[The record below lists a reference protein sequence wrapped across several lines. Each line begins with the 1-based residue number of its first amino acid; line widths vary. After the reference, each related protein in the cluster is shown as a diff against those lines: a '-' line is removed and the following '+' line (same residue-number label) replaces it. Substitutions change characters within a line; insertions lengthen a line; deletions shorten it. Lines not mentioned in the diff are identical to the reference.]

1 MDSDEE
7 TKTEEEK
14 VEEEGTEGAAEEPP
28 KVIEIHPPEPFDAP
42 ELEPLIDIFME
53 KRGLKD
59 RKQAAIKLANVM
71 WRQGINPQR
80 DIQNVS
86 AYINSMSNI
95 LEGIPDTME
104 TQPVKGAIMG
114 STAVHAGRMINRAYL
129 GEEDDTK
136 EMMRYAQRMGI
147 TMRMIDKAFSGGG
160 GEESPGLKSVN
171 ERLDRIEKA
180 KEMEA
185 VVKPLQDQISRLSE
199 QVKDLSEGGRGRK
212 GEEPSA
218 EMKAITDT
226 LDKIGKRLDDMDQRY
241 EFNTVIQGLK
251 DEFNNVKTEVSRI
264 KEGGGTD
271 NVKQLESLLGTME
284 TIWKRI
290 ETLSG
295 KGTPEGVDWRATAI
309 STFGEITKEGIKAA
323 EKVAT
328 GRKEEEK
335 TKEPQGV
342 SERIIDKLVMNHCMK
357 EIAKGVLNVNVEAAA
372 KELDL
377 TPKQVYDSIMRLK
390 EKGIFDAK
398 IQGGVKSEQEA
409 GEKEGAQRP
418 RTEGII
424 NP

>member
-1 MDSDEE
+1 M
-7 TKTEEEK
+7 
-14 VEEEGTEGAAEEPP
+14 
-28 KVIEIHPPEPFDAP
+28 
-42 ELEPLIDIFME
+42 
-53 KRGLKD
+53 
-59 RKQAAIKLANVM
+59 N
-71 WRQGINPQR
+71 
-80 DIQNVS
+80 
-86 AYINSMSNI
+86 NI
-95 LEGIPDTME
+95 LEGIPDSME
-104 TQPVKGAIMG
+104 TNPVKGAIMG
-114 STAVHAGRMINRAYL
+114 STAVKAGRMIDRAYF
-129 GEEDDTK
+129 GEEDDMK
-136 EMMRYAQRMGI
+136 ETMKYAQRMGI
-147 TMRMIDKAFSGGG
+147 TMRMIDRAFSGGG
-160 GEESPGLKSVN
+160 EAENPGLKAVN

-185 VVKPLQDQISRLSE
+185 AVKPLQDQITRLSE
-199 QVKDLSEGGRGRK
+199 QVEELVDGGRGRK

-218 EMKAITDT
+218 EIKAITDT
-226 LDKIGKRLDDMDQRY
+226 LDKISNRLDDMDQRY
-241 EFNTVIQGLK
+241 EFNTAVQGLK
-251 DEFNNVKTEVSRI
+251 DEFNNVKTEIANI
-264 KEGGGTD
+264 KKGGGS
-271 NVKQLESLLGTME
+271 NVEQLDSLLGTME

-377 TPKQVYDSIMRLK
+377 TPKQVYDSIMSLK

-398 IQGGVKSEQEA
+398 MQGGDKAEQEA

-418 RTEGII
+418 RTEGVI